1 MRRDADIIGYVYNDT
16 EQKIREK
23 VAEEIEA
30 YWEKQVEDGIGVN
43 FDFNSKFCFQEAAAI
58 ARNGNDKESK

>member
-1 MRRDADIIGYVYNDT
+1 MRRDADIIGYMYNDT

-23 VAEEIEA
+23 VAQEIEA
-30 YWEKQVEDGIGVN
+30 YWEQQVEDGIGVY

-58 ARNGNDKESK
+58 ARGNK